1 MNQLSSSDA
10 ADGGQNGRATIADV
24 ARAAQAS
31 KASVSRYLGGNLGAL
46 SDALRE
52 RIQVAIEALGYCPSP
67 IARSLK
73 GGHTGLIGM
82 LAADIDNPWSVAVLH
97 GAEAACQQHGFS
109 LILSNSGGDPVREQK
124 MITALLSYRVEGL
137 VVNAAGPARSLMAA
151 LSGDVPVVLVD
162 RKPDGCGFDFV
173 GLDNVAAM
181 DTVVGHLTGEGFL
194 DLALVIQPV
203 KNVSTRQ
210 ERAAGFRAAVRR
222 APGCRGDIVEI
233 EQADPAAVD
242 RALKTFLAAPTGGAK
257 AVIAANGLMT
267 LRVVQCLDR
276 LGLRMPQ
283 DVGLVGFDE
292 LDWCALVPPGIT
304 TFGQPTYDI
313 GATAVRRL
321 LARVSG
327 ERSNTGDTI
336 FSGKLIARHSSSGA
350 LAHAGR
356 PM

>member
-1 MNQLSSSDA
+1 MNRLPSNNT
-10 ADGGQNGRATIADV
+10 ADGGQGGRATIADV
-24 ARAAQAS
+24 ARVAQAS
-31 KASVSRYLGGNLGAL
+31 KASVSRYLGGHVGAL
-46 SDALRE
+46 SDALRG
-52 RIQVAIEALGYCPSP
+52 RIQAAIEALGYSPSP

-97 GAEAACQQHGFS
+97 GAEAACQQQGFS
-109 LILSNSGGDPVREQK
+109 LIVSNSGGDPLREQK
-124 MITALLSYRVEGL
+124 MIAALLSYRVEGL
-137 VVNAAGPARSLMAA
+137 IVNAAGPAKSLVNA
-151 LSGDVPVVLVD
+151 LAGDVPVVLVD
-162 RKPDGCGFDFV
+162 RKPAGCSFDFV

-181 DTVVGHLTGEGFL
+181 DTVVRHLTGEGFL

-210 ERAAGFRAAVRR
+210 ERTAGFHAAVRR
-222 APGCRGDIVEI
+222 VPGAHGETVEI
-233 EQADPAAVD
+233 DQSEPAAVD
-242 RALKTFLAAPTGGAK
+242 RALKTFLSAPNGGAK

-267 LRVVQCLDR
+267 LRVVQSLDR
-276 LGLRMPQ
+276 LKLTMPQ

-292 LDWCALVPPGIT
+292 LDWSALARPGIT

-327 ERSNTGDTI
+327 ERSDIGDTI
-336 FSGKLIARHSSSGA
+336 FSGKLITRHSSSGL
-350 LAHAGR
+350 LARGGAA
-356 PM
+356 